1 MSYPTH
7 DTDWAESAKGNEW
20 RRLNEK
26 VLVVGQKK
34 TGAYWAMFNGNFIEG
49 EFESESNAKKAAE
62 QQCAKELKKQGVI

>member
-1 MSYPTH
+1 MNHPTN
-7 DTDWAESAKGNEW
+7 DTSWSTSAKGNEW

-34 TGAYWAMFNGNFIEG
+34 NGTYWAMFNGDFIEG